1 MHYGFSS
8 AQIASCSSCGSVSIT
23 LAPNRTRNVLSKAV
37 TKTEHVALSYRR
49 PDVERSVLEGEEERV
64 RQRAL
69 RAQQRALRKQNR
81 AQQAARLALAQS
93 SQVGRNRRP
102 GYC

>member
-1 MHYGFSS
+1 MHCGSGS
-8 AQIASCSSCGSVSIT
+8 AEAKSCGYCDFGSTT
-23 LAPNRTRNVLSKAV
+23 LDLNKAV
-37 TKTEHVALSYRR
+37 AQTDNANPLYRR
-49 PDVERSVLEGEEERV
+49 PDVERSVVEGEEERV

-69 RAQQRALRKQNR
+69 RAHQRALRKQNR

-102 GYC
+102 RWP

>member
-1 MHYGFSS
+1 M
-8 AQIASCSSCGSVSIT
+8 
-23 LAPNRTRNVLSKAV
+23 
-37 TKTEHVALSYRR
+37 ALFYRW

-69 RAQQRALRKQNR
+69 RAKQRALRKQNR

-102 GYC
+102 GLSCQGGCNRRPCYC